1 MPEEKTEEQ
10 LAREMQQRYKNV
22 FGSAEGRIVLGD
34 ILFTLGH
41 FGDTIDPTDPVA
53 MTEMEFAVTIARTAG
68 AFDDLYRKLGLGK
81 E

>member
-1 MPEEKTEEQ
+1 MPEPKTDAE
-10 LAREMQQRYKNV
+10 LAKENQQRYRNV
-22 FGSAEGRIVLGD
+22 FSSAEGRMVLGD

-53 MTEMEFAVTIARTAG
+53 MTEMQFAVTIARTAG
-68 AFDDLYRKLGLGK
+68 ALDPLYQHLGMGK